1 MPYLYPIYCL
11 HVLLESLELTGIL
24 VMFRTI
30 CRNNMFRQ
38 AVISKHVEAF
48 KTAIEN
54 KIGKVIDAYY
64 ILGNYDDIYP

>member
-1 MPYLYPIYCL
+1 
-11 HVLLESLELTGIL
+11 
-24 VMFRTI
+24 
-30 CRNNMFRQ
+30 MFRQ

-64 ILGNYDDIYP
+64 ILGNYDDINP

>member
-1 MPYLYPIYCL
+1 
-11 HVLLESLELTGIL
+11 
-24 VMFRTI
+24 
-30 CRNNMFRQ
+30 MFRQ

-48 KTAIEN
+48 KTAIKN